1 MEINMSSL
9 KKRAGGPAEARER
22 KGEEQSMSE

>member
-22 KGEEQSMSE
+22 KGEEQSVSE